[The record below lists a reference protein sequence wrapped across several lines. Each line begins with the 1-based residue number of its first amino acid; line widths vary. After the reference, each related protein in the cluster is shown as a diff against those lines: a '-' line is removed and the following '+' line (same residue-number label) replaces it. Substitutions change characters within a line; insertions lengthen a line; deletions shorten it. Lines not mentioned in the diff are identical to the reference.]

1 MLSFFF
7 NNLDIFLSMAPAA
20 GWSHSAVFPRLAGE
34 ITVNWQIAQT
44 IHSIFWLS
52 TLSTVVHKTFVESCP
67 PYFSFILLKNAL
79 IHQVIHIIH
88 NLSHG

>member
-34 ITVNWQIAQT
+34 IIVNWQIAQT
-44 IHSIFWLS
+44 IYSIFWLS

-67 PYFSFILLKNAL
+67 PCFSFILLKNAL

>member
-7 NNLDIFLSMAPAA
+7 NNLDIFLSMAPAS

-34 ITVNWQIAQT
+34 IIVNWQIAQT

>member
-1 MLSFFF
+1 
-7 NNLDIFLSMAPAA
+7 MAPAA
-20 GWSHSAVFPRLAGE
+20 GWDYSAALARLAGE
-34 ITVNWQIAQT
+34 IIVNWQIAQT